1 MKKISLFAQIL
12 RIFVLAVFAAVGA
25 ASAHPAP
32 ALAMTVLQVDVKQ
45 LVTTADLVLHG
56 TISRVQVLDR
66 RREGR
71 GVWTE
76 FTLNVA
82 EVWKGDAKKVGSTF
96 GWRHV
101 GGTTAD
107 GMTVAV
113 PGMPA
118 FVVGEET
125 VVILEKTNDNWVVSG
140 GPQGKYTVS
149 RDRAGRKTVLRDA
162 QDVYYLRKDPAT
174 GSTHPAP
181 KQVQIVRFLG
191 EFRDEVAGYAAG
203 NLKARTPTATGK
215 TAPTTGN
222 KTQPVVG
229 K

>member
-1 MKKISLFAQIL
+1 MKKVPIFAQIL
-12 RIFVLAVFAAVGA
+12 QTGALAAFAVAGVASLQPRA
-25 ASAHPAP
+25 AH
-32 ALAMTVLQVDVKQ
+32 AMTVLQVDLKQ

-66 RREGR
+66 RKEGR

-82 EVWKGDAKKVGSTF
+82 DVWKGDAKKVGATF
-96 GWRHV
+96 SWRHV

-118 FVVGEET
+118 FAVGEET
-125 VVILEKTNDNWVVSG
+125 VVILEKTSDNWVVSG
-140 GPQGKYTVS
+140 GPQGKYTVN
-149 RDRAGRKTVLRDA
+149 RDKAGRKTVLRDV
-162 QDVYYLRKDPAT
+162 QEVYYLRKDPAT
-174 GSTHPAP
+174 GGMQPAP
-181 KQVQIVRFLG
+181 KQVQIVRFLS
-191 EFRDEVAGYAAG
+191 EFRDEVAGYAAADAKTRAPVG
-203 NLKARTPTATGK
+203 PAK
-215 TAPTTGN
+215 TAPTIGG
-222 KTQPVVG
+222 KTPPVVA